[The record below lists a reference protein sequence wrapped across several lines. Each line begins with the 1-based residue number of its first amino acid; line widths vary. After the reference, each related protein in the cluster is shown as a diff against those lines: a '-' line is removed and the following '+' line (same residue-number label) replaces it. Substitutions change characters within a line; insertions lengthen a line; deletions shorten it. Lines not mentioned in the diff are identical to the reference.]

1 MSRRRRTGSISRRLY
16 RDDEAFPLRGSKVL
30 RRPEEPAVVLAAS
43 GYLVHSC
50 LDAADVLERRGVTVA
65 VVDAYSLPLDAEPI
79 LGMARPARAAVLAV
93 EDNYVGGLGS
103 ELAGA
108 SAALAAPVRVESL
121 GVRRIPKS
129 GCTAGDVLDY
139 VGLSVPNIVAA
150 AERLARRD
158 GASS

>member
-1 MSRRRRTGSISRRLY
+1 MSRRRRTGSVSRRLY

-43 GYLVHSC
+43 
-50 LDAADVLERRGVTVA
+50 
-65 VVDAYSLPLDAEPI
+65 
-79 LGMARPARAAVLAV
+79 VLAV

-129 GCTAGDVLDY
+129 GRTAGDVLDY